1 MLEADGSLDATFA
14 DSGVLFIDFGSSNE
28 RGQSVAIDLEGRVL
42 IAGYSY
48 QGSNRRYDFALARIN
63 AELNNS
69 APIANDSTLDIAENS
84 PDGTVVGSV
93 DASDPDNDSLTF
105 SIASGNELGAFA
117 IDSATGQI
125 TVAETRLLDYE
136 SVAQFS
142 LDVLVT
148 DRQGG
153 TATATVTVNVLN
165 QASIT
170 GQVFIDIDQN
180 GILDGNDTGIEG
192 VAVELTDPSGA
203 IVAVTTTN
211 SEGKYTFEDLDPG
224 TYLINELQPTGV
236 DDGPEVLGNLGGTIV
251 PDDQI
256 ELSLQRVD
264 ATDYLFAKYGRET
277 VRAETADVSFWIS
290 RNGQELIAA
299 GGSSLA
305 NWLTETFSNVF
316 GDQLANGSGEDVA
329 VFIKQLNR
337 GRAGKVDA
345 EFMALALSTYFS
357 SSRISGSTIAAEYGF
372 TVTDTG
378 IGAGLANVGSSG
390 AAFGVADGT
399 DLTMMQLL
407 SATNAL
413 TDRTDQEGGFAAIY
427 DEDGNG
433 SINAG
438 EDLMRRLAKNLYA
451 SINNGSVVPRRAE
464 KIH

>member
-1 MLEADGSLDATFA
+1 M
-14 DSGVLFIDFGSSNE
+14 
-28 RGQSVAIDLEGRVL
+28 
-42 IAGYSY
+42 
-48 QGSNRRYDFALARIN
+48 
-63 AELNNS
+63 
-69 APIANDSTLDIAENS
+69 
-84 PDGTVVGSV
+84 
-93 DASDPDNDSLTF
+93 
-105 SIASGNELGAFA
+105 
-117 IDSATGQI
+117 
-125 TVAETRLLDYE
+125 
-136 SVAQFS
+136 
-142 LDVLVT
+142 
-148 DRQGG
+148 
-153 TATATVTVNVLN
+153 LN